1 MSFEEKA
8 VLTVF
13 VFTALAWITRSF
25 ILERFLPVTDTSIAV
40 VAAIVLF
47 IIPSVSKKGEFLMDW
62 DTAKRLPWGVLLLFG
77 GGLAIAAGFSQTG
90 LAQWIGEQLQAIAG
104 VPLIV
109 VILVVAALILLLT
122 EITSNTATATMMS
135 RLWLHL
141 PWRLMSSFYAY
152 DHSRA
157 RCILCIYAT
166 GCNATKCRCIWY
178 RLYKIGDMI
187 KAGFWINVAAI
198 FLITA
203 AVYFWLPITLGI
215 DVTELSRCI

>member
-13 VFTALAWITRSF
+13 VFTALCWITRSF
-25 ILERFLPVTDTSIAV
+25 ILEKFLPVTDTVFAV
-40 VAAIVLF
+40 IAAIVLF

-62 DTAKRLPWGVLLLFG
+62 DTAKQLPWGVLLLFG

-122 EITSNTATATMMS
+122 EITSNTATATMMFPIMAAFA
-135 RLWLHL
+135 LAIDV
-141 PWRLMSSFYAY
+141 PSFYTY
-152 DHSRA
+152 DHSGDR
-157 RCILCIYAT
+157 RILCIYAT
-166 GCNATKCRCIWY
+166 
-178 RLYKIGDMI
+178 RLRRHQMPLYL
-187 KAGFWINVAAI
+187 VQAI
-198 FLITA
+198 
-203 AVYFWLPITLGI
+203 
-215 DVTELSRCI
+215 